1 MAEDN
6 YFELVGCNVSK
17 ITKFSDVNKVFD
29 SQNSYFSYVL
39 PIFTVIQIEKKVLI
53 YLPNENK
60 T

>member
-6 YFELVGCNVSK
+6 YFELVGCNISK

-29 SQNSYFSYVL
+29 SQNSYFSYVF
-39 PIFTVIQIEKKVLI
+39 PILTIIQIEKEVI
-53 YLPNENK
+53 IDLPNE